1 YFMGERYDMDG
12 NVTDSGEGTLIQT
25 YFDFIILDFDSENR
39 TVGEYLIILTVEKE
53 NYENKNAMVRL
64 SIRKRELD
72 YSLGDTFKNY
82 QISIVQGKT
91 IPIQLNLTDPTQ
103 GGIPLVNATLILTI
117 RGTDYLFTE
126 FANGMYGLNF
136 STKNI
141 NAFFSSTTLTG
152 FINITREDYISEEF
166 RITIVVE
173 MEEIFPGMPTFYFL
187 IIIFGVLA
195 IVGSI
200 VGYRIIKHAK
210 VPTFVKNVRE
220 IQKEIKRGKEI
231 SDSLLYSSK
240 EVFVGEI
247 VRNKWSKIG
256 LSLGEIL
263 GLEIKKTKKQPE
275 TKQVKSEKVHDFKP
289 LGLLLMKWDERI
301 GTELLMKYPESLAVT
316 EKTLM
321 QVYSTHEY
329 SGEKGVINLTLGSW
343 NILSYYTGPD
353 LSYYL
358 ILFLELDDDPDL
370 YEGAMAD
377 TAQVILQ
384 NISDDSYL
392 QMIPSLFQRLSV
404 YPTLTEEQH
413 LFFFYQD
420 EIKHMIIDILR
431 NYGVITKSE
440 LIIWV
445 KERELIDIIDL
456 ESILAELIK
465 SEIIK
470 VRSVKGIPSELI
482 FLTKDIFMLRVPP
495 ANLFGDPVAYGLPK
509 QLANQY
515 KAEVQKVFSTY
526 RPNEEDTLSLLKI
539 LIDPEVYETLRLL
552 RMAIVTMQDFEKLK
566 NRGVSDIYNVLRKL
580 WDAQMIKIFK
590 DESGIEYYT
599 LLTDVY
605 IDLIFPKYQL
615 NLIKILDNQK
625 SKSDKVLIQYLDIL
639 EETYLDKN

>member
-1 YFMGERYDMDG
+1 
-12 NVTDSGEGTLIQT
+12 
-25 YFDFIILDFDSENR
+25 
-39 TVGEYLIILTVEKE
+39 
-53 NYENKNAMVRL
+53 
-64 SIRKRELD
+64 
-72 YSLGDTFKNY
+72 
-82 QISIVQGKT
+82 
-91 IPIQLNLTDPTQ
+91 
-103 GGIPLVNATLILTI
+103 
-117 RGTDYLFTE
+117 
-126 FANGMYGLNF
+126 
-136 STKNI
+136 
-141 NAFFSSTTLTG
+141 
-152 FINITREDYISEEF
+152 
-166 RITIVVE
+166 
-173 MEEIFPGMPTFYFL
+173 
-187 IIIFGVLA
+187 
-195 IVGSI
+195 
-200 VGYRIIKHAK
+200 
-210 VPTFVKNVRE
+210 
-220 IQKEIKRGKEI
+220 
-231 SDSLLYSSK
+231 
-240 EVFVGEI
+240 
-247 VRNKWSKIG
+247 
-256 LSLGEIL
+256 
-263 GLEIKKTKKQPE
+263 
-275 TKQVKSEKVHDFKP
+275 
-289 LGLLLMKWDERI
+289 
-301 GTELLMKYPESLAVT
+301 
-316 EKTLM
+316 
-321 QVYSTHEY
+321 
-329 SGEKGVINLTLGSW
+329 
-343 NILSYYTGPD
+343 YTGPD

>member
-1 YFMGERYDMDG
+1 
-12 NVTDSGEGTLIQT
+12 
-25 YFDFIILDFDSENR
+25 
-39 TVGEYLIILTVEKE
+39 
-53 NYENKNAMVRL
+53 
-64 SIRKRELD
+64 
-72 YSLGDTFKNY
+72 
-82 QISIVQGKT
+82 
-91 IPIQLNLTDPTQ
+91 
-103 GGIPLVNATLILTI
+103 
-117 RGTDYLFTE
+117 
-126 FANGMYGLNF
+126 MYGFNY

-166 RITIVVE
+166 HITIVVK
-173 MEEIFPGMPTFYFL
+173 MEEIFPGLPTFYFL
-187 IIIFGVLA
+187 IIIFGILA
-195 IVGSI
+195 AVGSI
-200 VGYRIIKHAK
+200 VGYRVYKQAK
-210 VPTFVKNVRE
+210 IPTFVKNVRE
-220 IQKEIKRGKEI
+220 IKKKIKDGKEI
-231 SDSLLYSSK
+231 SDSLLYSQK

-247 VRNKWSKIG
+247 MRNNWSAIG

-263 GLEIKKTKKQPE
+263 GIEIKKSRKLPEIKQL
-275 TKQVKSEKVHDFKP
+275 KVEKVHDLKP
-289 LGLLLMKWDERI
+289 LGLLVMKWDERI
-301 GTELLMKYPESLAVT
+301 GTELLLKYPESLKIT

-353 LSYYL
+353 LDYYI

-404 YPTLTEEQH
+404 YPSLSEEQH

-420 EIKHMIIDILR
+420 DIKHMIIDILR

-445 KERELIDIIDL
+445 KERELVDIIDL
-456 ESILAELIK
+456 ESILADFIK
-465 SEIIK
+465 REIIK

-495 ANLFGDPVAYGLPK
+495 VKLFDDPVNHGLPK
-509 QLANQY
+509 QLANLYQT
-515 KAEVQKVFSTY
+515 EVQKAFREY
-526 RPNEEDTLSLLKI
+526 HPNEKDTLSLLNI

-552 RMAIVTMQDFEKLK
+552 RTAIVTMMDFEKLK
-566 NRGVSDIYNVLRKL
+566 NKGVSDIYSVLRKL
-580 WDAQMIKIFK
+580 WDAQMVQILK
-590 DESGIEYYT
+590 DESGIEYYA
-599 LLTDVY
+599 LLTDVH

-615 NLIKILDNQK
+615 NLIKILNNQK
-625 SKSDKVLIQYLDIL
+625 SKSDKVLIQYLNIL
-639 EETYLDKN
+639 EETYLHKT